1 MADREQLRIFVSHSA
16 EDKPFCDALAAALRG
31 AGADVWYDEQSLG
44 AGHLL
49 NVISHELSSRP
60 VFIVILS
67 KAAFASRW
75 VTQECQWAFNLYNR
89 EPDRVILPVVVQP
102 ITPSDFNA
110 WLWLE
115 SFRRVEGRDGVPL
128 PASEAIAKTL
138 QLLALI
144 SPSNEATA
152 LRSAATVRRGGR
164 NVLWVDDIPSNNFYE
179 RRTLE
184 GAGIAVTLS
193 TSTDDALGKLV
204 RHHFD
209 AIISDMGRPPDNL
222 AGYTLLE
229 EVRKLGKN
237 VPFVLYTSSR
247 DPKQVADAK
256 QRGAFGQTNAPD
268 ELFTLI
274 RAALGLE

>member
-1 MADREQLRIFVSHSA
+1 MTERAQLRVFVSHSS
-16 EDKPFCDALAAALRG
+16 EDKPFCDALVAALRG

-49 NVISHELSSRP
+49 NVISRELSSRL
-60 VFIVILS
+60 VFVVILS

-89 EPDRVILPVVVQP
+89 EPDRVILPVVAQS

-115 SFRRVEGRDGVPL
+115 SFRRVEGREGMPL
-128 PASEAIAKTL
+128 PAPEAIAETL
-138 QLLALI
+138 RLLALI
-144 SPSNEATA
+144 SPSKEATA
-152 LRSAATVRRGGR
+152 LRSAATARRGGGS
-164 NVLWVDDIPSNNFYE
+164 VLWVDDNPSNNFYG

-204 RHHFD
+204 RHRFD
-209 AIISDMGRPPDNL
+209 AIISDMSRPPDNL

-229 EVRKLGKN
+229 EVRKLGKD
-237 VPFVLYTSSR
+237 VPFVLYCSSR
-247 DPKQVADAK
+247 RPEHVAEAK
-256 QRGAFGQTNAPD
+256 RRGAFGQTNSPD
-268 ELFTLI
+268 ELFALV
-274 RAALGLE
+274 RAALGME

>member
-1 MADREQLRIFVSHSA
+1 MAQLRVFVSHSS

-49 NVISHELSSRP
+49 NVISRELSSHP

-67 KAAFASRW
+67 KAGFASQW

-89 EPDRVILPVVVQP
+89 EPDRVILPVVAQP

-115 SFRRVEGRDGVPL
+115 SFRRVEGQDGMPL
-128 PASEAIAKTL
+128 RLPEAIAKTL

-144 SPSNEATA
+144 SPSQEATA
-152 LRSAATVRRGGR
+152 LRSATAAKRTGGS
-164 NVLWVDDIPSNNFYE
+164 VLWVDENPSNNFYE

-184 GAGIAVTLS
+184 GAGITITLS

-204 RHHFD
+204 RNRFD
-209 AIISDMGRPPDNL
+209 VIISDMSRPPDNL
-222 AGYTLLE
+222 AGFTLLE
-229 EVRKLGKN
+229 EVRKLGKV

-247 DPKQVADAK
+247 QPKQVAEAK
-256 QRGAFGQTNAPD
+256 QRGAFGQTNSPN
-268 ELFTLI
+268 ELFTMV
-274 RAALGLE
+274 RAALGMD